1 MPRALPATEGAKV
14 AGPTSNADPP
24 LAMLRHSPCCPPA
37 SAYVDESRLLRGNPT
52 AIHRG
57 VGA

>member
-1 MPRALPATEGAKV
+1 MPRALPAAEGAKV

-24 LAMLRHSPCCPPA
+24 LAMLRHSLCCLLA
-37 SAYVDESRLLRGNPT
+37 SAYVDDSRLLRGKPT

>member
-52 AIHRG
+52 AIHR
-57 VGA
+57 A